1 MPAYQI
7 EEMYGEEVVFS
18 RVTEAEGPAAAVEKI
33 IGQRISPKAT
43 QEHWFRVSDKAAQAV
58 HEFSLERRRSRGL
71 G

>member
-18 RVTEAEGPAAAVEKI
+18 RVAEAKAPAAALEKI
-33 IGQRISPKAT
+33 TGQRISPKALH
-43 QEHWFRVSDKAAQAV
+43 EHWFRVIDLEARNI